1 MSVLGPGNVPGSGD
15 VDYRLGR
22 MYLLDTFWH
31 NSEVV
36 DIFIVISAL
45 QIRKL
50 VLKEEKRPIPVS
62 SRGHGLGER

>member
-22 MYLLDTFWH
+22 MYLLDTFVH
-31 NSEVV
+31 SSEVV

-45 QIRKL
+45 QIRNL
-50 VLKEEKRPIPVS
+50 VLKEEK
-62 SRGHGLGER
+62 